1 VRQFVF
7 CNCKHAIQC
16 NFGRGGSMCRRNQS
30 KEQSM
35 TNVTLLEIPSAN
47 QHAVGQDL
55 MDELRGVINAPKY
68 DNMTVATVIGVLEM
82 VKLHYW
88 QQSE

>member
-1 VRQFVF
+1 
-7 CNCKHAIQC
+7 
-16 NFGRGGSMCRRNQS
+16 
-30 KEQSM
+30 M

>member
-1 VRQFVF
+1 
-7 CNCKHAIQC
+7 
-16 NFGRGGSMCRRNQS
+16 
-30 KEQSM
+30 M

-47 QHAVGQDL
+47 QQAIGKDL
-55 MDELRGVINAPKY
+55 MDELREVINAPKY
-68 DNMTVATVIGVLEM
+68 NHMTVATVIGVLEM